1 MPLILDLIRH
11 GEAEQT
17 GQSGDRSRHLTQEG
31 EQAVGALGQ
40 RLAGAGSVPGRVF
53 SSPLERALETA
64 RIVAHT
70 AAPGVEIEALEEL
83 VPDADP
89 ALVLEALES
98 RGVTGGHAVLV
109 GHMPQIGN
117 LHMMLT
123 GDESPF
129 PVATLRRVLFTER
142 AQAGRGRAVLMLR
155 P

>member
-70 AAPGVEIEALEEL
+70 AAPGVEIEALE
-83 VPDADP
+83 
-89 ALVLEALES
+89 S